1 MMEQTEHDHY
11 APWREGINS
20 YFTGNPRSPLVANA
34 VFNEPWMIQP
44 EMLATICE
52 IVGNRINGVTPDDS
66 SWMAAAA
73 AFEARSAAHADRQRN
88 GGSVAVLPLFGIMS
102 QRMNMM
108 TSMSGGTSTENFR
121 RSFQMALRDDAISSI
136 ILDVDSPG
144 GSVFGV
150 QELWQTI
157 MGARG
162 TKPVVAVANSMMASA
177 AYYVSTAA
185 DEIVVAPMG
194 EVGSIGVLVAHQD
207 LSGAQEKAGIKTTLI
222 HEGKNKVLGNPFEP
236 LSEEARAMIQTNI
249 ASLYDSFIN
258 AVARGRDVKP
268 SLVRSGFGEGGM
280 VLGPEAVRMGMADR
294 TGTMDQTIARLTGRG
309 SRTRSSS
316 RRTAQAVDPN
326 DVGSP
331 FGRRRALL

>member
-1 MMEQTEHDHY
+1 
-11 APWREGINS
+11 
-20 YFTGNPRSPLVANA
+20 
-34 VFNEPWMIQP
+34 MIQP
-44 EMLATICE
+44 EMLAIICE
-52 IVGNRINGVTPDDS
+52 VIGNRVNGVMTNEE
-66 SWMAAAA
+66 SWMASAA
-73 AFEARSAAHADRQRN
+73 AFEARSAAHADRQRA

-108 TSMSGGTSTENFR
+108 TQMSGGTSTESFR
-121 RSFQMALRDDAISSI
+121 RLFQMALRDEAVSSI

-157 MGARG
+157 MAARG

-207 LSGAQEKAGIKTTLI
+207 ISAAQEKAGIKTTLL
-222 HEGKNKVLGNPFEP
+222 HAGKKKVLGNPFEP
-236 LSEEARAMIQTNI
+236 LTEEAREMIEASN

-258 AVARGRDVKP
+258 AVARGRGVKP

-280 VLGPEAVRMGMADR
+280 VHGPEAVRLEMADR
-294 TGTMDQTIARLTGRG
+294 TGTLDQTIARLTGRG

-326 DVGSP
+326 EVGSP